1 MLAITGPRPALTR
14 ITAFGTF
21 LKPRS
26 LCTQS
31 EANRRQCFS
40 ATASMYETADKLLP
54 HLARTFDPDYLNGLL
69 TVSDGDPSNVKAEV
83 CALNLFR

>member
-1 MLAITGPRPALTR
+1 
-14 ITAFGTF
+14 
-21 LKPRS
+21 
-26 LCTQS
+26 
-31 EANRRQCFS
+31 
-40 ATASMYETADKLLP
+40 MYETADKLLP